1 MKQTDKGDKTTSAME
16 LDLGGSTSIFRQLRQ
31 GVILKQPR
39 PVWKESSAY
48 QSLTKEIAREFT
60 VERGILGLLGEHP
73 RIVRLVPQHLHF
85 ARRPSSR

>member
-1 MKQTDKGDKTTSAME
+1 MSAME

-31 GVILKQPR
+31 GVILKYPR

-48 QSLTKEIAREFT
+48 HRLTREFAHEFT

-73 RIVRLVPQHLHF
+73 RIVRFVPLYLPF
-85 ARRPSSR
+85 ARRPSSH